1 MQRGFNPLKDEAVI
15 HLWGDH
21 GLKRETLNEKQ
32 TEALKMAVHHRC
44 SLIQG
49 PPG

>member
-1 MQRGFNPLKDEAVI
+1 MQRGFNPLEDKAVI
-15 HLWGDH
+15 QLWGDH
-21 GLKRETLNEKQ
+21 GLKPETLNEKQ
-32 TEALKMAVHHRC
+32 TEALKMAVHHRF